1 MNRDQFKA
9 KLMAAVGPG
18 DYEKVFRAVREQM
31 RSLDEARRF
40 EILFHTAAES
50 QSMAPSCP
58 AAQLLRELSPKCPL
72 TCLEALGEDASRH
85 GHLLDGC
92 ARRVLSAVVRC
103 HNSVGAPGP
112 CRLTHA
118 LG

>member
-9 KLMAAVGPG
+9 KLMAAVGPD

-31 RSLDEARRF
+31 RSLDKRDDSQFSFTPRPKANRWPRLARGA
-40 EILFHTAAES
+40 IT
-50 QSMAPSCP
+50 PG
-58 AAQLLRELSPKCPL
+58 AQPEMSVDLRRS
-72 TCLEALGEDASRH
+72 AWRRRSRH